1 MSDWKERNPL
11 KAWYSARGMS
21 QVDVAFMLG
30 VGVQAVQRWISGAS
44 MPNDANFVR
53 MATVMQIHVTELT
66 AAWDAWRV
74 EASAALV
81 AAAQE
86 A

>member
-1 MSDWKERNPL
+1 MHDWKERNPL

-44 MPNDANFVR
+44 MPNDANFVK
-53 MATVMQIHVTELT
+53 MANVMQITVVELT

-74 EASAALV
+74 ESTAAIL
-81 AAAQE
+81 AAAQDG
-86 A
+86 

>member
-1 MSDWKERNPL
+1 MQEWQGKNPL
-11 KAWYSARGMS
+11 KAWYTARGMS
-21 QVDVAFMLG
+21 QVDVAFLLG

-44 MPNDANFVR
+44 MPNDANFVK
-53 MATVMQIHVTELT
+53 MANVMQITIVELT

-74 EASAALV
+74 ESTAAIL

-86 A
+86 G